1 MLNVYKDLTFSISNS
16 YIYLLIAFAIIDILL
31 IVWLTVQRF
40 KRTSATKSRI
50 LKKVK
55 LLTIILSVLTII
67 SASCIVYLSN
77 SNSHL
82 KKLNES
88 EYTLQVSNDHNYITL
103 KNQAN
108 DKTFIKIEE
117 DKHKLIAN
125 QLEILDESDESY
137 FVRAVDG
144 QESITLTLNKNQ
156 YNIESN

>member
-16 YIYLLIAFAIIDILL
+16 YIYLLIAITIVDILL

-40 KRTSATKSRI
+40 KKSQSHI
-50 LKKVK
+50 LKKAK

>member
-16 YIYLLIAFAIIDILL
+16 YIYLLIAIAIVDILL

-40 KRTSATKSRI
+40 KKSQSRI
-50 LKKVK
+50 VKKVK

>member
-16 YIYLLIAFAIIDILL
+16 YIYLLIAIAIVDILL

-40 KRTSATKSRI
+40 KRTSTTKSHI

>member
-16 YIYLLIAFAIIDILL
+16 YIYLLVAIAIIDILL

-40 KRTSATKSRI
+40 KRTSTTKSHI

>member
-16 YIYLLIAFAIIDILL
+16 YIYLLVAIAIIDILL

-40 KRTSATKSRI
+40 KKSQSHI
-50 LKKVK
+50 VKKVK

>member
-16 YIYLLIAFAIIDILL
+16 YIYLLVAIAIIDILL

-40 KRTSATKSRI
+40 KKSQSHI

-55 LLTIILSVLTII
+55 LLTITLSVLTII

-125 QLEILDESDESY
+125 SLEILDESDESY

>member
-16 YIYLLIAFAIIDILL
+16 YIYLLISIAIVDILL
-31 IVWLTVQRF
+31 IVWLIIQHF
-40 KRTSATKSRI
+40 KRTSTIKESL

-55 LLTIILSVLTII
+55 LLTITLSVLTII
-67 SASCIVYLSN
+67 SASCIVYFSN

-88 EYTLQVSNDHNYITL
+88 EYTLQVSNDRNYITL

-117 DKHKLIAN
+117 DNHKLIAN

>member
-16 YIYLLIAFAIIDILL
+16 YIYLLIAIAIVDILL
-31 IVWLTVQRF
+31 IIWLTVQRF
-40 KRTSATKSRI
+40 KRTSATKSHI
-50 LKKVK
+50 VKKVK

>member
-1 MLNVYKDLTFSISNS
+1 MLNVYKDLTYSFSNS
-16 YIYLLIAFAIIDILL
+16 YIYLIIAIATVDILL
-31 IVWLTVQRF
+31 IVWLTIQHF
-40 KRTSATKSRI
+40 KRTSTIKESL

-55 LLTIILSVLTII
+55 FLTMLLSVLTII
-67 SASCIVYLSN
+67 SASCIVYFSN

-117 DKHKLIAN
+117 DNHKLITN
-125 QLEILDESDESY
+125 SLEILDESDDSY
-137 FVRAVDG
+137 FVRAIDG

-156 YNIESN
+156 YHIESN

>member
-16 YIYLLIAFAIIDILL
+16 YIYLLIAIAIIDILL

-40 KRTSATKSRI
+40 KKSQSHI

-55 LLTIILSVLTII
+55 LLTLLLSVLTII
-67 SASCIVYLSN
+67 SASCVVYLSN

>member
-16 YIYLLIAFAIIDILL
+16 YIYLLVAIAIVDILL

-40 KRTSATKSRI
+40 KRTSTTKSHI

-55 LLTIILSVLTII
+55 LLTITLSVLTII

-156 YNIESN
+156 YHIESN

>member
-16 YIYLLIAFAIIDILL
+16 YIYLLIAIATVDILL
-31 IVWLTVQRF
+31 IVWLTIQHF
-40 KRTSATKSRI
+40 KRTSTIKESL

-55 LLTIILSVLTII
+55 FLTILLSVLTII
-67 SASCIVYLSN
+67 SASLILYLSN

-137 FVRAVDG
+137 FVRAIDG

>member
-16 YIYLLIAFAIIDILL
+16 YIYLLIAIAIIDILL

-40 KRTSATKSRI
+40 KKSQSHI
-50 LKKVK
+50 VKKVK

>member
-1 MLNVYKDLTFSISNS
+1 MLNVYKDLTYSFSNS
-16 YIYLLIAFAIIDILL
+16 YIYLLIAVATVDILL
-31 IVWLTVQRF
+31 IVWLTIQHF
-40 KRTSATKSRI
+40 KRTSTIKESL

-55 LLTIILSVLTII
+55 FLTILLSALTII
-67 SASCIVYLSN
+67 SASCIVYFSN

-117 DKHKLIAN
+117 DNHKLIAN
-125 QLEILDESDESY
+125 SLEILDESDDSY
-137 FVRAVDG
+137 FVRAADG

-156 YNIESN
+156 YHIESN

>member
-1 MLNVYKDLTFSISNS
+1 MLNAYKDLTFSISNS
-16 YIYLLIAFAIIDILL
+16 YIYLLIAVAMIDILL

-40 KRTSATKSRI
+40 KRTSATKSHI
-50 LKKVK
+50 AKKVK
-55 LLTIILSVLTII
+55 FLTIILSVLTII
-67 SASCIVYLSN
+67 SASCIIYLSN

-156 YNIESN
+156 YNIESS

>member
-16 YIYLLIAFAIIDILL
+16 YIYLFIAIAIVDILL
-31 IVWLTVQRF
+31 IVWLAVQRS
-40 KRTSATKSRI
+40 KKSQSHI
-50 LKKVK
+50 VKKVK

-67 SASCIVYLSN
+67 SASCIVYFSN

-117 DKHKLIAN
+117 DNHKLIAN

-144 QESITLTLNKNQ
+144 QDSITLTLNKNQ

>member
-1 MLNVYKDLTFSISNS
+1 MLNVYKDLTFSISSS
-16 YIYLLIAFAIIDILL
+16 YIYLLIAVATVDILL
-31 IVWLTVQRF
+31 IVWLTIQHF
-40 KRTSATKSRI
+40 KRTSTIKTHI

-55 LLTIILSVLTII
+55 FLTILLSALTII
-67 SASCIVYLSN
+67 SASCIVYFSN

-117 DKHKLIAN
+117 DNHKLIAN
-125 QLEILDESDESY
+125 SLEILDESDDSY
-137 FVRAVDG
+137 FVRAADG

-156 YNIESN
+156 YHIESN

>member
-16 YIYLLIAFAIIDILL
+16 YIYLLIAIAIIDILL

-40 KRTSATKSRI
+40 KKSQSHI

-88 EYTLQVSNDHNYITL
+88 EYTLQVSNDHDYITL

-125 QLEILDESDESY
+125 QLEIIDESDEAY
-137 FVRAVDG
+137 FVKAVDG

>member
-1 MLNVYKDLTFSISNS
+1 MLNVYKDLTCSFSNS
-16 YIYLLIAFAIIDILL
+16 YIYLLISILIIDILL
-31 IVWLTVQRF
+31 IVWLTIQHF
-40 KRTSATKSRI
+40 KRTSTIKESL

-55 LLTIILSVLTII
+55 FLTILLSALTII
-67 SASCIVYLSN
+67 SASCIVYFSN

-117 DKHKLIAN
+117 DNHKLIAN
-125 QLEILDESDESY
+125 SLEILDESDDSY
-137 FVRAVDG
+137 FVRAADG

-156 YNIESN
+156 YHIESN